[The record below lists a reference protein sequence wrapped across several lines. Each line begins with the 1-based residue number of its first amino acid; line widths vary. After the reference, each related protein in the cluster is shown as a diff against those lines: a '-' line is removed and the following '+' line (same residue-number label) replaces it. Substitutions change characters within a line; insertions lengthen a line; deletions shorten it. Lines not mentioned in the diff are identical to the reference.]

1 MIDLNKQNNSNSNRE
16 QKTDDT
22 PIGIVIL
29 GTIPFVILFWAVL
42 TASFLHG
49 IF

>member
-1 MIDLNKQNNSNSNRE
+1 MIDLNKQNNSNRE

>member
-1 MIDLNKQNNSNSNRE
+1 MIDLNKQTSSRE
-16 QKTDDT
+16 QKTEDET